1 MVPSHQYPHSLPKDL
16 SVNAPFPARVR
27 QLSMYPSNSSL
38 SSMGCPTKQRVVGSF
53 PRTVQTCSLLFSPL
67 QLFLWKQPPQ
77 KRTESMCMWG
87 GGLPKFFSLSL
98 APLMAPLE
106 IQHRPINPTLWW
118 EQPAQCVLSIRKTV
132 NPAHLFPLMGSGLPH
147 TLVSAEIT
155 SVALMP
161 RRRGKQM
168 AGCRGNRLFF
178 CVKSAA
184 IEEQT
189 SEQPQRCLRL
199 LI

>member
-1 MVPSHQYPHSLPKDL
+1 
-16 SVNAPFPARVR
+16 
-27 QLSMYPSNSSL
+27 MYPSNSSL
-38 SSMGCPTKQRVVGSF
+38 SSRGCPTEQRAVGSF

-67 QLFLWKQPPQ
+67 QLFLWEQPPQ
-77 KRTESMCMWG
+77 KRTECMCMWG
-87 GGLPKFFSLSL
+87 IDSPSSHSPWLRSRLHLKFK
-98 APLMAPLE
+98 
-106 IQHRPINPTLWW
+106 HRPINPTLWW
-118 EQPAQCVLSIRKTV
+118 EQPARCVLSIRKTV
-132 NPAHLFPLMGSGLPH
+132 NPAHLFPLIGPGLPH

-155 SVALMP
+155 CVSLTP

-189 SEQPQRCLRL
+189 SERPQGCLRL
-199 LI
+199 LIRT